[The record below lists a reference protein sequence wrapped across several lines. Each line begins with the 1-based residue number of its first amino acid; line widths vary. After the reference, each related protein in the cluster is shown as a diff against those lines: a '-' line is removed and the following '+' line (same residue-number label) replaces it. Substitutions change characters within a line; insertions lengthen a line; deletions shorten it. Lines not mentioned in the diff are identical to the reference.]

1 MPGIRSLAILLV
13 SRLSAFASSIGTT
26 VLVWFIGFRPPLV
39 TIRTSPCSGVQG
51 PAFAT
56 NPRWEDPIR
65 CSIFS
70 VTSFPGHLG
79 NAISGASLAPI
90 PELAFLI

>member
-13 SRLSAFASSIGTT
+13 SRLSALSSSIGTT
-26 VLVWFIGFRPPLV
+26 VLVWFLGVRPPLFA
-39 TIRTSPCSGVQG
+39 IRTSPCSGIQG

-79 NAISGASLAPI
+79 NAISGAPLAPI

>member
-1 MPGIRSLAILLV
+1 MSGIRSPAILLV
-13 SRLSAFASSIGTT
+13 SGLSAFASSIGTT

-51 PAFAT
+51 PAFVA
-56 NPRWEDPIR
+56 NPCWEDPIR

-70 VTSFPGHLG
+70 LTSFSCHLG
-79 NAISGASLAPI
+79 IAISGATLALI
-90 PELAFLI
+90 PKLAFSI